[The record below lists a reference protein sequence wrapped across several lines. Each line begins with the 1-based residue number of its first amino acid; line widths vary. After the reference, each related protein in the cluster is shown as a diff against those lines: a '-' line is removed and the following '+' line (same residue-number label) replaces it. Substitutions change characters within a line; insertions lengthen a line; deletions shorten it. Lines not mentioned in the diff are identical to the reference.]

1 MTAEDVADI
10 GRDGEACDQPGATRA
25 PYARRTMP
33 VRRRALRGGGRIRL
47 RRELPLRR
55 LPARDRLGVQA
66 VRRHRARQA
75 AHHRRR
81 GPPHDFRRRQWP
93 RRALPGVRFAAL
105 FGGARRRLRPR
116 RHGHPGRR
124 PGHPPEQAHLRRL
137 QGAVVHHHRRSAA
150 IRRACGG
157 RRVRAARHRDGRLP
171 YARASFRARDH
182 SSSADASRTPARQ
195 RGAESSATE
204 ACDA

>member
-1 MTAEDVADI
+1 MTSPEQPARRMLGGQCQCGAVHYAVAD
-10 GRDGEACDQPGATRA
+10 EFV
-25 PYARRTMP
+25 YAANCHCANC
-33 VRRRALRGGGRIRL
+33 RRATGSAFKPFAGI
-47 RRELPLRR
+47 
-55 LPARDRLGVQA
+55 ARDKLRITGGADHLMIFGDDN
-66 VRRHRARQA
+66 R
-75 AHHRRR
+75 
-81 GPPHDFRRRQWP
+81 P

-137 QGAVVHHHRRSAA
+137 EGAVVHHHRRSAA

-157 RRVRAARHRDGRLP
+157 RRIRAARHRDGRCLTP
-171 YARASFRARDH
+171 ARPSGARDH